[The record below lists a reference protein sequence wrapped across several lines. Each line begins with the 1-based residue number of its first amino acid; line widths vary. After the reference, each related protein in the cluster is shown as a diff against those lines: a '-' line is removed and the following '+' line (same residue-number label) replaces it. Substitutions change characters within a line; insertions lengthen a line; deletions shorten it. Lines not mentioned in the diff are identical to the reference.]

1 MNDSCKTH
9 GMSLQ
14 PRNVPVRS
22 LTVAIA
28 SILWSASLVAQA
40 QEAAAPVVVLEEVVV
55 SGIRATIQTS
65 LEAKR
70 ESNMVVEA
78 LSVDDIGDIPALSIG
93 EALET
98 LTSAASHREQGGAT
112 EISIRGMGPYLG
124 STVINGREASNG
136 SGDRSVNFSQFPS
149 ELFNK
154 LAVYKTQ
161 EASMIEG
168 GVSGQISL
176 STLKPLDYDK
186 QRIQAELKGNVNPDN
201 LDINGAKNEI
211 GYRGTLSYVD
221 QFEMGDDARFGL
233 SIGAQINRSSNPEQE
248 FRSSSAWRDC
258 RNDPGT
264 DSGVYSSGNCD
275 SGSGDLVMEIDPET
289 GVAPDEGT
297 PFIMVPSERVYRQN
311 ITDDERDAIF
321 LALQFQPNDR
331 VDINLDGQ
339 YSTRTFT
346 EIRNDL
352 VFSEQR
358 RVFPN
363 PEQPDVPGLENDLVS
378 RPDGSVTSFSNNGR
392 IETLSSFARRDEE
405 YTSGGLN
412 VGFEASD
419 RLDLNFD
426 VSYSNTK
433 RGEDILATRFQS
445 EPRDIYGNATPAGT
459 DRPWAWYTLRGG
471 RADIPV
477 VTVQDFDVT
486 NPDLFADAARTRID
500 RNQDRE
506 NTITAARADFN
517 LEMGSGAIVDIVGG
531 VRYSELEL
539 ISYPTTRDER
549 TFSDEALAAANIACR
564 NQKFPESGFLS
575 SPANGQDLFTNVDSA
590 GNVIESGTGNT
601 FATFD
606 ARCVVNSLTGGDW
619 SWPVPGQSVD
629 NTDVKENTIAA
640 YLQAN
645 YDTEL
650 WGKPVRGNFGLRVVN
665 TDVDSK
671 GLRTIFT
678 TVSNPDGT
686 ISVVEDPNSFTTVT
700 GGDDYTEW
708 LPSFNMVMNLSDDLL
723 LRGGIFRGMSRPD
736 PADMGY
742 GRRFN
747 VDDDDATSIADLV
760 GSAVATGN
768 PDLEPLMS
776 WNFDIALEWYPNPDT
791 ILGAGLYYKSF
802 QGGFENI
809 QRVETFEVD
818 GEPVPANVTTTQTD
832 SDTSTLWGVEL
843 SLAHSFSY
851 LEGAL
856 SGLGVKA
863 GLNIAESDFEF
874 EDSTFGAAVLV
885 DEDGNVLSQR
895 VGLIPPADLFGFS
908 DLVFSGQ
915 VYYGI
920 GDWDFQLIY
929 KYRSEYF
936 QQFISTPGIV
946 RYIGENSVVEA
957 RVGWSVTDSV
967 TVTFEA
973 LNIFDEPKTQYI
985 PVQSSISEVNSY
997 GPRLFLGVKAKF

>member
-1 MNDSCKTH
+1 
-9 GMSLQ
+9 
-14 PRNVPVRS
+14 
-22 LTVAIA
+22 
-28 SILWSASLVAQA
+28 
-40 QEAAAPVVVLEEVVV
+40 
-55 SGIRATIQTS
+55 
-65 LEAKR
+65 
-70 ESNMVVEA
+70 
-78 LSVDDIGDIPALSIG
+78 
-93 EALET
+93 
-98 LTSAASHREQGGAT
+98 
-112 EISIRGMGPYLG
+112 
-124 STVINGREASNG
+124 
-136 SGDRSVNFSQFPS
+136 
-149 ELFNK
+149 
-154 LAVYKTQ
+154 
-161 EASMIEG
+161 
-168 GVSGQISL
+168 
-176 STLKPLDYDK
+176 
-186 QRIQAELKGNVNPDN
+186 
-201 LDINGAKNEI
+201 
-211 GYRGTLSYVD
+211 
-221 QFEMGDDARFGL
+221 
-233 SIGAQINRSSNPEQE
+233 
-248 FRSSSAWRDC
+248 
-258 RNDPGT
+258 
-264 DSGVYSSGNCD
+264 
-275 SGSGDLVMEIDPET
+275 
-289 GVAPDEGT
+289 
-297 PFIMVPSERVYRQN
+297 
-311 ITDDERDAIF
+311 
-321 LALQFQPNDR
+321 
-331 VDINLDGQ
+331 
-339 YSTRTFT
+339 
-346 EIRNDL
+346 
-352 VFSEQR
+352 
-358 RVFPN
+358 
-363 PEQPDVPGLENDLVS
+363 
-378 RPDGSVTSFSNNGR
+378 
-392 IETLSSFARRDEE
+392 
-405 YTSGGLN
+405 
-412 VGFEASD
+412 
-419 RLDLNFD
+419 
-426 VSYSNTK
+426 
-433 RGEDILATRFQS
+433 
-445 EPRDIYGNATPAGT
+445 
-459 DRPWAWYTLRGG
+459 
-471 RADIPV
+471 
-477 VTVQDFDVT
+477 
-486 NPDLFADAARTRID
+486 
-500 RNQDRE
+500 
-506 NTITAARADFN
+506 
-517 LEMGSGAIVDIVGG
+517 
-531 VRYSELEL
+531 
-539 ISYPTTRDER
+539 
-549 TFSDEALAAANIACR
+549 
-564 NQKFPESGFLS
+564 
-575 SPANGQDLFTNVDSA
+575 
-590 GNVIESGTGNT
+590 
-601 FATFD
+601 
-606 ARCVVNSLTGGDW
+606 
-619 SWPVPGQSVD
+619 
-629 NTDVKENTIAA
+629 
-640 YLQAN
+640 
-645 YDTEL
+645 
-650 WGKPVRGNFGLRVVN
+650 VVN